1 MSPIPPLH
9 KPEFSGLIPV
19 EVAMDDIQKVLIVGT
34 GAIGAAL
41 ASLLQRACPGSVS
54 VLAEGERLERY
65 RRDGFVVNG
74 ERIQFDLVQPVDKA
88 AASTAP
94 TEATTA
100 STEASVAGSA
110 GGFDLIILA
119 VKFHHLALSIEQMRG
134 HVGPRT
140 MILSLLNGISSE
152 EMLGAA
158 FGPGPGAPE
167 GENLPVYAMSL
178 GIDAV
183 RQDNRINYSII
194 GKVHFGDRLNTPGAY
209 SERVLRLSR
218 FFDRTGV
225 PYVVPENMLRSLWYK
240 FMMNVGINQAS
251 AVLKAPYGT
260 FQTDPYAR
268 TVMQALMREVVTLSQ
283 AMGIGLE
290 VDDIEKIDEPLSS
303 LHPGGYTS
311 MCQDV
316 LADRKTEVEMLAGEM
331 MALGRRHGVATP
343 VNEVFF
349 NLIKAIEAGYPA
361 S

>member
-1 MSPIPPLH
+1 
-9 KPEFSGLIPV
+9 
-19 EVAMDDIQKVLIVGT
+19 MDDIQRVLVVGT

-41 ASLLQRACPGSVS
+41 ASIIQRACPGCVS

-74 ERIQFDLVQPVDKA
+74 ETMQFNLAPPVD
-88 AASTAP
+88 TAGQAGAP
-94 TEATTA
+94 
-100 STEASVAGSA
+100 AGSPVPS
-110 GGFDLIILA
+110 GFDLIVLA
-119 VKFHHLALSIEQMRG
+119 VKYHHLALAIDQMRG
-134 HVGPRT
+134 HVGPQT

-152 EMLGAA
+152 ELLGAA

-167 GENLPVYAMSL
+167 DGKLPLYAMSL

-183 RQDNRINYSII
+183 RQDNKVNFSTF
-194 GKVHFGDRLNTPGAY
+194 GKIHFGDRFNTPGAY
-209 SERVLRLSR
+209 SQRVLRLSR
-218 FFDRTGV
+218 FFDRTKV
-225 PYVVPENMLRSLWYK
+225 PYVIPENMLHSLWYK

-260 FQTDPYAR
+260 FQTEPHAR
-268 TVMQALMREVVTLSQ
+268 AVMMALMGEVVALSRV
-283 AMGIGLE
+283 MGMDLE
-290 VDDIEKIDEPLSS
+290 ESDMQKIDEPLFS

-316 LADRKTEVEMLAGEM
+316 MAGRKTEVEMLAGELLE
-331 MALGRRHGVATP
+331 LGRRHGVATP

-349 NLIKAIEAGYPA
+349 NLIKAIEAGYTG

>member
-9 KPEFSGLIPV
+9 KPGFSGLIPV

-41 ASLLQRACPGSVS
+41 ASLIQRACPGCVS

-65 RRDGFVVNG
+65 RRNGFVVNG
-74 ERIQFDLVQPVDKA
+74 ERIQFNLVEPADKA
-88 AASTAP
+88 AAAGGAVAAPGVSRTA
-94 TEATTA
+94 TD
-100 STEASVAGSA
+100 
-110 GGFDLIILA
+110 GGFDLILLA
-119 VKFHHLALSIEQMRG
+119 VKYHHLALSIEQMRG
-134 HVGPRT
+134 HVGPQT
-140 MILSLLNGISSE
+140 IILSLLNGISSE

-167 GENLPVYAMSL
+167 GETLPVYAMSL

-194 GKVHFGDRLNTPGAY
+194 GKVHFGDRRNTPGAY
-209 SERVLRLSR
+209 SPRVLRLAR

-260 FQTDPYAR
+260 FQTDPHAR
-268 TVMQALMREVVTLSQ
+268 TVMQALMGEVVNLSQ

-290 VDDIEKIDEPLSS
+290 EDDMQKIDEPLSS
-303 LHPGGYTS
+303 LHPDGYTS

-316 LADRKTEVEMLAGEM
+316 LAGRKTEVEMLAGEM

-343 VNEVFF
+343 VNEAFF
-349 NLIKAIEAGYPA
+349 NLIKAIEAGYKE
-361 S
+361 SGRG